1 MNWWGKII
9 GGSFGFMLGGP
20 LGALLGAAIGHN
32 FDKGLKTASDD
43 FSPGAQARIQTAFF
57 TATFSVMG
65 HLAKADGRVSR
76 DEIEVARQV
85 MLQMQ
90 LDPEQ
95 QRVARALFS
104 EGKQD
109 SFNLD
114 AVLAQFRRE
123 CQRRHNLLQMFIEIQ
138 LHAAY
143 ADGVVHAKERQLL
156 SYLCQ
161 QLGFSAQ
168 EFAHMEAMVQAQH
181 HMGGEQPGGRAGA
194 GSRGR
199 GLSLDDA
206 YAVLNV
212 SATASDAEVKKAY
225 RRLMSQ
231 HHPDKLVSKGLPEE
245 MMALAKEK
253 TQEIRAAY
261 DLVKESRD
269 MK

>member
-9 GGSFGFMLGGP
+9 GGSLGFMIGGP

-32 FDKGLKTASDD
+32 FDRGMKQVADD
-43 FSPGAQARIQTAFF
+43 FSPGAQARVQTAFF
-57 TATFSVMG
+57 TATFSIMG

-76 DEIEVARQV
+76 DEIQVAEQIMAQMFLNEEQRQVARK
-85 MLQMQ
+85 
-90 LDPEQ
+90 
-95 QRVARALFS
+95 LFS
-104 EGKQD
+104 EGKQPGFD
-109 SFNLD
+109 LD
-114 AVLAQFRRE
+114 AVLAQFRSE
-123 CQRRHNLLQMFIEIQ
+123 CQRRHNLLRMFIEIQ

-143 ADGVVHAKERQLL
+143 ADGVVHAKERELL

-168 EFAHMEAMVQAQH
+168 EFAHLEAMVQAQH
-181 HMGGEQPGGRAGA
+181 HMGGEQAYGGAASNRA
-194 GSRGR
+194 

-212 SATASDAEVKKAY
+212 KASVSDAEVKKAY

-245 MMALAKEK
+245 MMELAKEK

-261 DLVKESRD
+261 DMIKKSRG

>member
-9 GGSFGFMLGGP
+9 GGSFGFILGGP

-32 FDKGLKTASDD
+32 FDKGLKRVSDD
-43 FSPGAQARIQTAFF
+43 FSPGAQARVQTVFF

-65 HLAKADGRVSR
+65 HLAKADGRVSP

-109 SFNLD
+109 DFELD

-123 CQRRHNLLQMFIEIQ
+123 CQRRHNLMQMFIEIQ

-143 ADGVVHAKERQLL
+143 ADGVVHAKERRLL
-156 SYLCQ
+156 SYLCG
-161 QLGFSAQ
+161 QLGFSVQ
-168 EFAHMEAMVQAQH
+168 EFAHLEAMVQAQH
-181 HMGGEQPGGRAGA
+181 HMGGGGQAGGRRAASGH
-194 GSRGR
+194 S

-206 YAVLNV
+206 YAVLDI
-212 SATASDAEVKKAY
+212 SATATDAEAKKAY

-261 DLVKESRD
+261 DLIKESRNL
-269 MK
+269 K